1 MKTPL
6 QIIIALCVLPLC
18 LNAQRWFPENATWTF
33 NRQRLLSFRAHGYTK
48 YTVVKDTVINNTA
61 AKLIVVNAVEYD
73 GVESARD
80 SLFVYE
86 LDSRVYLWNGSEFK
100 LMYDFNLNAGD
111 TLNVSNDI
119 IYPDCSRSP
128 ITVDSISNIILN
140 GQNLKVQH
148 ISYTIFDSTLVL
160 GEYIMR
166 TRIMERVGIE
176 KQFIFSPTCLP
187 HDQSGHPILICLPY
201 DEFAYSGLRCYNDD
215 SISYKDKWWSIQF
228 PGVDCDSLINGKTT
242 NIQKVEEGE
251 FLIFPNPSDDF
262 VTISNPSRSTD
273 GYYVELYN
281 SLGEKLNRMEYENT
295 ARIDLRPY
303 QAGMYLLKI
312 YREASPVRTFKII
325 KN

>member
-6 QIIIALCVLPLC
+6 QIIIALCILPLC
-18 LNAQRWFPENATWTF
+18 LNAQKWFPENATWTF
-33 NRQRLLSFRAHGYTK
+33 NDQVLLPFPAHGYTK

-61 AKLIVVNAVEYD
+61 AKLITISNVRYSGFQRPV
-73 GVESARD
+73 GSRD

-86 LDSRVYLWNGSEFK
+86 LDSRVYLWSGSEFK
-100 LMYDFNLNAGD
+100 LMYDFNLNVGD
-111 TLNVSNDI
+111 TLNNDI
-119 IYPDCSRSP
+119 DTIFHPYCSRFP
-128 ITVDSISNIILN
+128 TIVDSISSIILN
-140 GQNLKVQH
+140 GQNLRIQH
-148 ISYTIFDSTLVL
+148 VSYRVSDSMMVL
-160 GEYIMR
+160 GEYTVSTQIIE
-166 TRIMERVGIE
+166 RIGIE
-176 KQFIFSPTCLP
+176 EQFIFSPTCLVV
-187 HDQSGHPILICLPY
+187 
-201 DEFAYSGLRCYNDD
+201 DEFVYSGLRCYSDD
-215 SISYKDKWWSIQF
+215 TTFYKSKLWSDWT
-228 PGVDCDSLINGKTT
+228 PEVTCDTLIDGRDTD
-242 NIQKVEEGE
+242 IQKVEEGE

>member
-33 NRQRLLSFRAHGYTK
+33 NRGIRSPFPYTNIYGYTK
-48 YTVVKDTVINNTA
+48 YSVVKDTIVNNTT
-61 AKLIVVNAVEYD
+61 AKLINVSTVDYN
-73 GVESARD
+73 GVESVIN
-80 SLFVYE
+80 SLFMYE
-86 LDSRVYLWNGSEFK
+86 SDSRVYLWNGSEFR
-100 LMYDFNLNAGD
+100 LMYDFSLNVGD
-111 TLNVSNDI
+111 TLITDI
-119 IYPDCSRSP
+119 DTTYCSP
-128 ITVDSISNIILN
+128 LIVDSVFNRVLD

-148 ISYTIFDSTLVL
+148 LSYDILNL
-160 GEYIMR
+160 PNGEQSIEL
-166 TRIMERVGIE
+166 IEIIEKIGIE
-176 KQFIFSPTCLP
+176 TEFVFYPRCP
-187 HDQSGHPILICLPY
+187 HY
-201 DEFAYSGLRCYNDD
+201 DDFAYSGLRCYNDD
-215 SISYKDKWWSIQF
+215 SISYKNARWAGQNPQIA
-228 PGVDCDSLINGKTT
+228 CDTLIYGRDTD
-242 NIQKVEEGE
+242 IQKVEEGE

>member
-1 MKTPL
+1 
-6 QIIIALCVLPLC
+6 
-18 LNAQRWFPENATWTF
+18 
-33 NRQRLLSFRAHGYTK
+33 
-48 YTVVKDTVINNTA
+48 
-61 AKLIVVNAVEYD
+61 
-73 GVESARD
+73 
-80 SLFVYE
+80 
-86 LDSRVYLWNGSEFK
+86 
-100 LMYDFNLNAGD
+100 
-111 TLNVSNDI
+111 
-119 IYPDCSRSP
+119 
-128 ITVDSISNIILN
+128 
-140 GQNLKVQH
+140 
-148 ISYTIFDSTLVL
+148 
-160 GEYIMR
+160 
-166 TRIMERVGIE
+166 MERVGIE

-228 PGVDCDSLINGKTT
+228 PGVDCDSLLTFTDSTSSIYTDSISNV
-242 NIQKVEEGE
+242 QKVEERE

-312 YREASPVRTFKII
+312 YREASPIRTFKII
-325 KN
+325 KD